1 MIITYIVCIYFLYVL
16 LSGFI
21 LFKFYKHKRSHYKDK
36 HAPQRFFGEE
46 SCQDRVAL
54 VEERYESGLARIN
67 LIENAHET
75 LDISYY
81 MISPGL
87 ASNIFLASIVNAA
100 DKGVQIRIL
109 LDGLFHHMKGKRK
122 DILYSLSDHPNI
134 QLKFYEPFDPLRPWT
149 WNNRLHDKIIIVDHE
164 LTMIGGRNIGDKYF
178 APAGY
183 DGATNDR
190 DVVIVNTDVDNFE
203 TSVISQIKEYYE
215 YVWNHEFTKHPV
227 TQLTK
232 KQQLIAQKKLSDI
245 RQLFKTLLHSHLE
258 MFQRE
263 INWIERSQ
271 PTNKVTFI
279 HNPIERL
286 KKEPWVWY
294 EISNLMKEA
303 KKSILI
309 QSPYIIPTNNML
321 QTLDKEN
328 LSAGKVVAL
337 TNSLAAS
344 PNLLAYSGYRRY
356 RKKIVDLGINV
367 YEFQGPS
374 ESYHTKSFI
383 FDNRISLV
391 GSFNLDSRS
400 TYLSTEIMVVI
411 DSKEFASQ
419 MKNKI
424 DDVINHNSLRVRNN
438 GSYIA
443 HPRIEEKMV
452 SPVKATI
459 TRVLS
464 GLTRFNEHLL

>member
-1 MIITYIVCIYFLYVL
+1 LYAI

-21 LFKFYKHKRSHYKDK
+21 LFKFYKHKRSHYLKK
-36 HAPQRFFGEE
+36 HSPQRFWGKE
-46 SCQDRVAL
+46 SSQDRVAL
-54 VEERYESGLARIN
+54 VEERYESGIARIN
-67 LIENAHET
+67 LIESAQET

-81 MISPGL
+81 MISPGVV
-87 ASNIFLASIVNAA
+87 SNIFLASIVNAA
-100 DKGVQIRIL
+100 DRGVQVRIL
-109 LDGLFHHMKGKRK
+109 LDGLFHHMRGKRK
-122 DILYSLSDHPNI
+122 NIIYAFSEHPNI
-134 QLKFYEPFDPLRPWT
+134 QLKFYEPFDALRPWT

-164 LTMIGGRNIGDKYF
+164 LAMIGGRNIGDKYF

-183 DGATNDR
+183 NGATNDR

-203 TSVISQIKEYYE
+203 ASVISQIKEYYE
-215 YVWNHEFTKHPV
+215 YVWNHKFTTYPL

-232 KQQLIAQKKLSDI
+232 QHQLLGQKKLSDI
-245 RQLFKTLLHSHLE
+245 RQLFKTLLHSQPK
-258 MFQRE
+258 MFQHE
-263 INWIERSQ
+263 MNWTERSL
-271 PTNKVTFI
+271 PANKVTFI

-286 KKEPWVWY
+286 NKEPWVWY

-303 KKSILI
+303 KESILI
-309 QSPYIIPTNNML
+309 QSPYIIPTGNML
-321 QTLDKEN
+321 QHLDTEN
-328 LSAGKVVAL
+328 LSACEVMAL

-344 PNLLAYSGYRRY
+344 PNLMAYSGYKRY
-356 RKKIVDLGINV
+356 RKKIVNSGINV

-424 DDVINHNSLRVRNN
+424 DHVINDNSLRVKNN
-438 GSYIA
+438 GSYIE

-452 SPVKATI
+452 SPVKSTI